1 MAPAVN
7 PEEIVLLLADEYSRM
22 AAAYDANVTPHFA
35 PIAERV
41 VGLADP
47 RSGEL
52 FLDLGAGTAL
62 LACMIAPKV
71 LPQGVVAID
80 LADGALA
87 AGTYRAARLGIKSIR
102 FEMMDVRNIIYPGR
116 RFDAVVSNLG
126 IPAFGFD
133 RCFVE
138 VARVLKSIGRFIF
151 SEWGDFA
158 DPPYDALLRAVQRH
172 RNPNPP
178 KKLAD
183 LRAAVAFYRRSDAM
197 KAIRSPDRMKTSLKA
212 AGFRH
217 VDVKTELHKA
227 VFAPPETFI
236 DFRMAWGAN
245 EAEFA
250 GMAEPSR
257 AAFLAEVKDELWRHA
272 SGDRLEVDWLV
283 HHYVAKLA

>member
-1 MAPAVN
+1 MN
-7 PEEIVLLLADEYSRM
+7 PEEIVLLMADEYSRM
-22 AAAYDANVTPHFA
+22 AETYDKNVTPHFE
-35 PIAERV
+35 PIAK
-41 VGLADP
+41 GIADLAAP
-47 RSGEL
+47 KPGEM
-52 FLDLGAGTAL
+52 FLDLGTGTGL

-71 LPQGVVAID
+71 LPQGVAAID

-87 AGTYRAARLGIKSIR
+87 TGTYRAARLGIKSIR

-133 RCFVE
+133 RCFAE
-138 VARVLKSIGRFIF
+138 VARVLKPTGRFIF
-151 SEWGDFA
+151 CEWGDFA
-158 DPPYDALLRAVQRH
+158 DPPYDAVLRAIERH

-183 LRAAVAFYRRSDAM
+183 LRAAVAFYRQSDAM
-197 KAIRSPDRMKTSLKA
+197 KAIRSPDRMKSALKS